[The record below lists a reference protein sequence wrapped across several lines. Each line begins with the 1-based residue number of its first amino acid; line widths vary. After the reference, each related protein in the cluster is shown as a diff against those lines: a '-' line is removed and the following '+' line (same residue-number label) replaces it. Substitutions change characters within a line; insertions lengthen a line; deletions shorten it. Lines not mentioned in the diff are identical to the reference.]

1 MAAGAL
7 MTMPVLIVNMGGE
20 MVYILAQRLQ
30 AQQIPSNKGQ
40 KVLCD
45 VVRTMYYPRF
55 IEELFK
61 PQEIYSLQSTRQI
74 FDRLAHS
81 SIMRLNESSMGKLF
95 DLMIMGFKLQ
105 LMSVA
110 PREIIDVTQN
120 HLEEL
125 RRLAGE
131 GEGVFTLVEE
141 CVSQVR
147 QAYGQMGLA
156 DLCNMRHCLATFVQD
171 CKVKVSLFL
180 HEGTQ
185 KSDGSF
191 AMPSSGTLPEN
202 ALQPGTVRY
211 FSEGREVRREDL
223 STVTGSSWLPA
234 TGQRTTLGSN
244 IYDKERRPS
253 GGTAATPTTEVSQ
266 AAATNSGPP
275 APPAPPPSPIE
286 VAKTAAAVGELN
298 MLASLIGSGHAA
310 SETFK
315 LENLFGHD
323 MFTKEGPGAPGAQVI
338 QIDGAEATGAHRG
351 TLDSIR
357 DQLEVPAPPPPPPD
371 AADDLL
377 DLMDSA

>member
-7 MTMPVLIVNMGGE
+7 MSMPVLIVNMGGE

-30 AQQIPSNKGQ
+30 AQQIPSSKGQ

-110 PREIIDVTQN
+110 SPREIVDVTTN

-125 RRLAGE
+125 RRLAGD
-131 GEGVFTLVEE
+131 GEGVSALVDE
-141 CVSQVR
+141 CVKQVN
-147 QAYGQMGLA
+147 QAYGQMGLS
-156 DLCNMRHCLATFVQD
+156 DLCSMRHSLATFVQG

-191 AMPSSGTLPEN
+191 STPSSGTLPAG
-202 ALQPGTVRY
+202 ALPVGTVRY
-211 FSEGREVRREDL
+211 FAGGHEVRREAL
-223 STVTGSSWLPA
+223 STATSSAWAAPEGA
-234 TGQRTTLGSN
+234 ARTAL
-244 IYDKERRPS
+244 
-253 GGTAATPTTEVSQ
+253 
-266 AAATNSGPP
+266 
-275 APPAPPPSPIE
+275 
-286 VAKTAAAVGELN
+286 
-298 MLASLIGSGHAA
+298 
-310 SETFK
+310 
-315 LENLFGHD
+315 
-323 MFTKEGPGAPGAQVI
+323 GPGARRLRSAVRPG
-338 QIDGAEATGAHRG
+338 G
-351 TLDSIR
+351 
-357 DQLEVPAPPPPPPD
+357 EVPNR
-371 AADDLL
+371 
-377 DLMDSA
+377 SQ